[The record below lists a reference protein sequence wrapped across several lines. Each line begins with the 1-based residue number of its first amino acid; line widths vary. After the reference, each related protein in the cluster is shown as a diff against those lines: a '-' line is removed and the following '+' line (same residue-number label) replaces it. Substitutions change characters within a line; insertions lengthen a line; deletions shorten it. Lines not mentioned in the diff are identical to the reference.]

1 MIYNYVRRNSMNANT
16 VLVIVIIGIILLL
29 VFYMIGVYNKLVNH
43 RNKVNNQWSQ
53 IDIQLKR
60 RADLIPNL
68 VETVKGYAK
77 HEKDTLNGVIEARNK
92 AVNATSVNDKVKANN
107 ELSGAISKLFALSES
122 YPDLKA
128 NENFLSLQND
138 LKETENKITYARQF
152 YNDAAMNFNN
162 VVEMFPSNI
171 VANMFKFKKF
181 EFFQVAEEEKE
192 TPKVK
197 F

>member
-1 MIYNYVRRNSMNANT
+1 MSTIE
-16 VLVIVIIGIILLL
+16 IIIILVAGLFVIL
-29 VFYMIGVYNKLVNH
+29 AGYVISVYNKLVNA
-43 RNKVNNQWSQ
+43 RNKVDNQFSQ

-77 HEKDTLNGVIEARNK
+77 HEEGTLTAVIEARNK
-92 AVNATSVNDKVKANN
+92 AVSASSVNDKVDANN
-107 ELSGAISKLFALSES
+107 QLTGALNKLFALSEA

-128 NENFLSLQND
+128 NTNFMSLQND
-138 LKETENKITYARQF
+138 LKDTEDKITYARQF
-152 YNDAAMNFNN
+152 YNDSAMMFNN
-162 VVEMFPSNI
+162 LVEMFPSNI
-171 VANMFKFKKF
+171 IASIFKFKKYQFF
-181 EFFQVAEEEKE
+181 EAQEAEKE

>member
-1 MIYNYVRRNSMNANT
+1 METST
-16 VLVIVIIGIILLL
+16 IVIIVIVGLLL
-29 VFYMIGVYNKLVNH
+29 LFVFYAIGVYNKLVNA

-77 HEKDTLNGVIEARNK
+77 HEEGTLTSVIEARNK
-92 AVNATSVNDKVKANN
+92 AVSAGSVNDKIDAENQ
-107 ELSGAISKLFALSES
+107 LTGALNKLFALTEA

-128 NENFLSLQND
+128 NTNFMSLQND
-138 LKETENKITYARQF
+138 LKDTEDKITYARQF
-152 YNDAAMNFNN
+152 YNDSAMSFNDL
-162 VVEMFPSNI
+162 VEMFPSNI
-171 VANMFKFKKF
+171 VAKMFGFKNY
-181 EFFQVAEEEKE
+181 EFFAANEEEKK

>member
-1 MIYNYVRRNSMNANT
+1 MGPIM
-16 VLVIVIIGIILLL
+16 IVIIVVLVLL
-29 VFYMIGVYNKLVNH
+29 VIYVISIYNKLVNSK
-43 RNKVNNQWSQ
+43 NEVENQFSQ
-53 IDIQLKR
+53 VDIQLKR

-68 VETVKGYAK
+68 VEAVKGYTK
-77 HEKDTLNGVIEARNK
+77 HEEGTFTKVVEARNK
-92 AVNATSVNDKVKANN
+92 ALSANSINEKIEANN
-107 ELSGAISKLFALSES
+107 ELSGALSKLLMLSEA

-138 LKETENKITYARQF
+138 LKETEDKITYARQF
-152 YNDAAMNFNN
+152 YNDSAMDFNN

-171 VANMFKFKKF
+171 IASMFKFKEF
-181 EFFQVAEEEKE
+181 EYFKIDEKEKE